1 MTQITLTKEEQI
13 KALTEWSLQWTN
25 EFLSSHVIPNMK
37 KALENEFIVYCIE
50 RWNYENNNYKR
61 QKTREIIESIE
72 SGQNKL
78 TSPIIDNRARYSN
91 NLYDFFAK
99 VCK

>member
-25 EFLSSHVIPNMK
+25 EFLSCHVIPNIK

-50 RWNYENNNYKR
+50 RWNYENNMYKR

-72 SGQNKL
+72 SGQNQL
-78 TSPIIDNRARYSN
+78 TSPIIDDRARYSG
-91 NLYDFFAK
+91 NLYDFFVK